1 VWHFVA
7 EQRAVSHRGR
17 HRSDLNSV
25 SGESPG
31 ARVAAFAEISSLDA
45 ARNLPVTGEGSMVPS
60 SAGGSRGEYVSEPD
74 QCGAEGGF
82 VFGADGEVPLA
93 DEFA

>member
-1 VWHFVA
+1 V
-7 EQRAVSHRGR
+7 RHRGR
-17 HRSDLNSV
+17 HRSHLNSV
-25 SGESPG
+25 SGESRG
-31 ARVAAFAEISSLDA
+31 ARVATFAEISSLDT
-45 ARNLPVTGEGSMVPS
+45 ARNLRVTGEGSMIAS
-60 SAGGSRGEYVSEPD
+60 SAGGSGREYVSEPD

>member
-1 VWHFVA
+1 
-7 EQRAVSHRGR
+7 VSHRGR
-17 HRSDLNSV
+17 HRSHMNSV
-25 SGESPG
+25 SGESRG
-31 ARVAAFAEISSLDA
+31 ARMAAFAEISSLDT
-45 ARNLPVTGEGSMVPS
+45 ARHLRVTGEGSMRAS
-60 SAGGSRGEYVSEPD
+60 SPGGSRREYVSEPG

>member
-1 VWHFVA
+1 M
-7 EQRAVSHRGR
+7 
-17 HRSDLNSV
+17 NSV
-25 SGESPG
+25 SGESRG
-31 ARVAAFAEISSLDA
+31 ARMAAFAEISSLDT
-45 ARNLPVTGEGSMVPS
+45 ARNLRVTGEGSRRAS
-60 SAGGSRGEYVSEPD
+60 SAGGSGRQDVSEPD

>member
-1 VWHFVA
+1 
-7 EQRAVSHRGR
+7 VSHRGR
-17 HRSDLNSV
+17 HRSHLNSV
-25 SGESPG
+25 SGESRG
-31 ARVAAFAEISSLDA
+31 ARMAAFAEISSLDT
-45 ARNLPVTGEGSMVPS
+45 ARHLRVTGEGSMRAS
-60 SAGGSRGEYVSEPD
+60 SPGGSRRQDVSEPG